1 MKSKIKKSIS
11 IIISFSFALNF
22 LASNSMFEFTYASA
36 EECDYEF
43 VFGDIDGDGAINICD
58 MILLKS
64 YFTENNNSIDVEV
77 ADLDADGEVSNRDA
91 IELSMYLTGCTGTF
105 TNEMK
110 VDTDNDGLNDYAEKE
125 ITHTDYQT
133 PDTDG
138 DGLDDYTEVYLCNTD
153 PLKLYTKGSK
163 TKDTDLDADGDG
175 LTNGEEAKY
184 GTSPDVIDTDED
196 GITDYDEIKGK
207 VKSDPLKKDSDDDG
221 VSDFGELQLSL
232 NPMLSKTDGK
242 IPDGSRY
249 FEQKISEES
258 LSEINTEDN
267 FYKLSVTA
275 NMRGYAPETMY
286 VTESSYS
293 AMLEE
298 YAVNGKVIDV
308 IYPESYKDETGEFSL
323 NLRFELKDC
332 SNPEDFMIFKYLK
345 DDCVALPVDTE
356 WDGNTLCVN
365 DTDAGTYLVVDLNA
379 VDIDLFTES
388 SESSIITDNNYKSV
402 NTEHNVAIT
411 DEVMNYSYQSYNAA
425 ASKSV
430 AYTCIFNLG
439 SSFKV
444 GFWNAGV
451 REAVEGSMKKLFE
464 NNYSPTVTMIFKG
477 SYGYGDYVVSVTC
490 NSVEEV
496 TKVCNEASS
505 FFSKS
510 INADNALG
518 EYQKANTNLGGKL
531 NLGYT
536 ALNYASYIKGT
547 TPVFVFNENV
557 TGAVC
562 RFRSGGAVCSLL
574 RTVSS
579 KNSII
584 NSVGA
589 SGVQKIYD
597 IVTEGAGKTAYIS
610 SMFGKLL
617 LKTKLTPD
625 MILKY
630 LSNKQMT
637 AEQRKALG
645 FMDTDDDGVDDALE
659 IAMELIKVV
668 GDKIVLPTF
677 GDVAKK
683 IPIVSKGIET
693 FSEKKKISSG
703 NVKDTPY
710 IPQKQA
716 VNNPDS
722 DGDGLL
728 DGGPIYYNGKIIAPK
743 DPQPSV
749 YNGHKNMWKKHIETA
764 KSEGIPNDL
773 VGWYGYTGNKNP
785 DNGPTGTEGFIV
797 LEDEIEIL
805 LKEFGN
811 EISKTN
817 FEKYMKQA
825 IKTVLFNSEAAAESF
840 NMAINELKSCLPA
853 EKAKL
858 IAAELGSAFLN
869 FKVDNKNVLHS
880 QYNQWQ
886 AIGGYSNVYDGLFGI
901 FTRQNMDKFKLA
913 FSSEHNEY
921 IFWGWRGDYLNI
933 GAGAEVGIYSRPS
946 FLHQNEKRLD
956 HYFVDKDLSMNMD
969 LYLYDYLDENN
980 ITNNYS
986 WEPTTKQW
994 WVCGWNPKDAWN
1006 VDKNKLVIVNK
1017 IDMSDHS
1024 ELFGYFAKEYE
1035 NKYRND
1041 KEYNKQY
1048 GNTLIVDYDSKT
1060 VWIEWGV

>member
-1 MKSKIKKSIS
+1 
-11 IIISFSFALNF
+11 
-22 LASNSMFEFTYASA
+22 
-36 EECDYEF
+36 
-43 VFGDIDGDGAINICD
+43 
-58 MILLKS
+58 MILFKS
-64 YFTENNNSIDVEV
+64 YLNDKETKINLSA
-77 ADLDADGEVSNRDA
+77 ADLDDDGEVSNRDA
-91 IELSMYLTGCTGTF
+91 VELSYYLLNCTETF
-105 TNEMK
+105 SNEMK
-110 VDTDNDGLNDYAEKE
+110 IDTDGDGLSDYTEKE

-356 WDGNTLCVN
+356 WDENTLCVN

-425 ASKSV
+425 TSKSV
-430 AYTCIFNLG
+430 AYTCVFNLG

-451 REAVEGSMKKLFE
+451 RAAVEGSMKKLLE

-477 SYGYGDYVVSVTC
+477 SYGDGDYAVSVTC

-510 INADNALG
+510 INADNALE

-536 ALNYASYIKGT
+536 TLNYASYIKGT

-557 TGAVC
+557 TGALC
-562 RFRSGGAVCSLL
+562 RFRS
-574 RTVSS
+574 
-579 KNSII
+579 
-584 NSVGA
+584 
-589 SGVQKIYD
+589 
-597 IVTEGAGKTAYIS
+597 
-610 SMFGKLL
+610 
-617 LKTKLTPD
+617 
-625 MILKY
+625 
-630 LSNKQMT
+630 
-637 AEQRKALG
+637 
-645 FMDTDDDGVDDALE
+645 
-659 IAMELIKVV
+659 
-668 GDKIVLPTF
+668 
-677 GDVAKK
+677 
-683 IPIVSKGIET
+683 
-693 FSEKKKISSG
+693 
-703 NVKDTPY
+703 
-710 IPQKQA
+710 
-716 VNNPDS
+716 
-722 DGDGLL
+722 
-728 DGGPIYYNGKIIAPK
+728 
-743 DPQPSV
+743 
-749 YNGHKNMWKKHIETA
+749 
-764 KSEGIPNDL
+764 
-773 VGWYGYTGNKNP
+773 
-785 DNGPTGTEGFIV
+785 
-797 LEDEIEIL
+797 
-805 LKEFGN
+805 
-811 EISKTN
+811 
-817 FEKYMKQA
+817 
-825 IKTVLFNSEAAAESF
+825 
-840 NMAINELKSCLPA
+840 
-853 EKAKL
+853 
-858 IAAELGSAFLN
+858 
-869 FKVDNKNVLHS
+869 
-880 QYNQWQ
+880 
-886 AIGGYSNVYDGLFGI
+886 
-901 FTRQNMDKFKLA
+901 
-913 FSSEHNEY
+913 
-921 IFWGWRGDYLNI
+921 
-933 GAGAEVGIYSRPS
+933 
-946 FLHQNEKRLD
+946 
-956 HYFVDKDLSMNMD
+956 
-969 LYLYDYLDENN
+969 
-980 ITNNYS
+980 
-986 WEPTTKQW
+986 
-994 WVCGWNPKDAWN
+994 
-1006 VDKNKLVIVNK
+1006 
-1017 IDMSDHS
+1017 
-1024 ELFGYFAKEYE
+1024 
-1035 NKYRND
+1035 
-1041 KEYNKQY
+1041 
-1048 GNTLIVDYDSKT
+1048 
-1060 VWIEWGV
+1060 